1 MATMEAE
8 ANERDRTRVAQKE
21 TKSSWLFPTG
31 RWGRICR
38 KNRGVPESPISPL
51 YHTRRRDKVEFA
63 VTVLLLTGL
72 LGLLAAGARHGPGT
86 PGPAASPAPS
96 GQPAYARIA
105 VPSVVNSRPPVT
117 TTWPIAVR

>member
-1 MATMEAE
+1 M
-8 ANERDRTRVAQKE
+8 
-21 TKSSWLFPTG
+21 
-31 RWGRICR
+31 
-38 KNRGVPESPISPL
+38 PESPISPR
-51 YHTRRRDKVEFA
+51 YYARRRDKVEFA

-72 LGLLAAGARHGPGT
+72 LGLLAAGARHGPGA

-96 GQPAYARIA
+96 AQPAYARIA